1 MSLWLKCCFPRSY
14 SRSLYESKD
23 GLKNA
28 QLVLA
33 ESFRD
38 TGYCCLNLGDYENA
52 LLYFQRGLEKRK
64 EMNMDVAEAYRDVS
78 TAYSRLG
85 RPLEA
90 IKFCQEAIR
99 LDEEH
104 YGAENVPDSTIS
116 TNLCN
121 LGGQYIAISEF
132 EKAAEVLEKAL
143 AVLDGRGVSIQLA
156 AVLDTLGTAYRSLE
170 NSEKALSFLEKSLS
184 LKHQLYGIDR
194 AHLDTAKTLTNLG
207 NVYHQLGRFEEAI
220 DYYTESLNMKYAL
233 YGPNATH
240 QSIAI
245 TLGNMGNVYYE
256 LGQYENAIKYIKD
269 ALQRFGEAE
278 SCSREV
284 ALNLYNLGQ
293 AYEGLADLAAACQCY
308 EKSLRIMVQVFGE
321 THPLVK
327 RVLTRLL
334 SIRVLA
340 QLQPSHGNSS
350 ESV

>member
-1 MSLWLKCCFPRSY
+1 M
-14 SRSLYESKD
+14 
-23 GLKNA
+23 
-28 QLVLA
+28 
-33 ESFRD
+33 
-38 TGYCCLNLGDYENA
+38 
-52 LLYFQRGLEKRK
+52 RK
-64 EMNMDVAEAYRDVS
+64 EMNIDVAAAYRDVA
-78 TAYSRLG
+78 TGYGRLG

-104 YGAENVPDSTIS
+104 YGAENVPDSTLS

-121 LGGQYIAISEF
+121 LGSQYIATSEY
-132 EKAAEVLEKAL
+132 EKAAEMLEKAL
-143 AVLDGRGVSIQLA
+143 KILDGRGVSIELA
-156 AVLDTLGTAYRSLE
+156 AVLHNLGTAYRNLKKSERAL
-170 NSEKALSFLEKSLS
+170 SYLEKALSIQK
-184 LKHQLYGIDR
+184 QLYGIDR
-194 AHLDTAKTLTNLG
+194 AHLETAKTLTNLG
-207 NVYHQLGRFEEAI
+207 NLCSQLGRLEKAI
-220 DYYTESLNMKYAL
+220 DYFSESLNMKYAL

-240 QSIAI
+240 QSIAV
-245 TLGNMGNVYYE
+245 TLGNMGNVYYL

-269 ALQRFGEAE
+269 ALQRFGDAE

-293 AYEGLADLAAACQCY
+293 AYEGLVDLAAACQCY

-350 ESV
+350 GSV